1 MAIFQEYA
9 YAVSPARERVS
20 RISSGAYATE
30 DNASEAK
37 TGSAIRLGSSV
48 SPSCVLRSLR
58 PSSNRLPMSET
69 LTTYRDSS
77 SPIAAAP
84 PHRSRDGRHSRPGR
98 WSLDSHPCTS

>member
-9 YAVSPARERVS
+9 YAASPAKERVS

-30 DNASEAK
+30 DKASEAN
-37 TGSAIRLGSSV
+37 TGSAIRLGSNV

-58 PSSNRLPMSET
+58 PSSNRLLMSET

-77 SPIAAAP
+77 SRSPRVAP
-84 PHRSRDGRHSRPGR
+84 PSRVTADTVSRAA
-98 WSLDSHPCTS
+98 SLDSHPCTS